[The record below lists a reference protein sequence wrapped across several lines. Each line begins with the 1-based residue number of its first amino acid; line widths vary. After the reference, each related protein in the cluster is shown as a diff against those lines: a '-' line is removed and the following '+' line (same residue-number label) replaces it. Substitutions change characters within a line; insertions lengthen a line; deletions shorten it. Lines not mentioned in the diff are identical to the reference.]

1 MSTRPANS
9 YAHTTLEALLKTDE
23 KIAHLKDG
31 AYSKAASPERFESA
45 RAALESKGFKVT
57 VAQNRDEAF
66 ETLKTLIPDVSFLFL
81 VPIVEV
87 FCCVLFTL
95 PYDERLID

>member
-31 AYSKAASPERFESA
+31 AYSKAASPERLESA

-66 ETLKTLIPDVSFLFL
+66 ETLKTLIPDVSFCLFL
-81 VPIVEV
+81 CWSLKWFVEC
-87 FCCVLFTL
+87 FAFA
-95 PYDERLID
+95 PR